1 VTSVG
6 YGAPYL
12 DVTDSDDAAL
22 IEAVVSRRSERAA
35 RRLVERHSPRLL
47 AVVRRLL
54 AGDASAAEDVVQQS
68 WINGIAALPTFRH
81 EASFATWMTRIAVRV
96 AADHLRR
103 RSARYDG
110 LPDAPLA
117 TDLPSPMTDLDQ
129 RVDLEMVIGRLPAG
143 CRGVLVLHDI
153 EGLTHE
159 EIAMTLGIAVG
170 TSKAHLFR
178 ARCLLRRWL
187 MLDTDKEAL
196 P

>member
-6 YGAPYL
+6 YGAPDP

-35 RRLVERHSPRLL
+35 RRLVERHSPRLV

-103 RSARYDG
+103 PAARYDG
-110 LPDAPLA
+110 LPDALA
-117 TDLPSPMTDLDQ
+117 TDLASPMTDLDQ
-129 RVDLEMVIGRLPAG
+129 RVDLEMLIGRLPSG

-153 EGLTHE
+153 EGFTHE
-159 EIAMTLGIAVG
+159 EIAMGLGIAVG

-196 P
+196 S